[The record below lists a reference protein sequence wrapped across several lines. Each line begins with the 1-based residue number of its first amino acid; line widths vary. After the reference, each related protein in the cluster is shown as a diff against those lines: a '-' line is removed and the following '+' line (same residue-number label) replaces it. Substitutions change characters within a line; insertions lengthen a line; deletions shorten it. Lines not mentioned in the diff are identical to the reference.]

1 MLKIIRTNS
10 ENKDFIELVHLLDK
24 YLAEMDGEDHAFYSQ
39 FNKIDKIKHVVI
51 AYMNEE
57 PVGCGAIK
65 ELNAS
70 SMEIKRM
77 YTSPAYRNNGIAS
90 DILLALEKWTSELGY
105 KKCVLETGNRQIE
118 AIALYLKNNYISIE
132 NYGQYKNVENSR
144 CFEKVIMQNH

>member
-1 MLKIIRTNS
+1 MIEILRTNS
-10 ENKDFIELVHLLDK
+10 ENKDFIDLVKLLDK
-24 YLAEMDGEDHAFYSQ
+24 YLSEMDGDEHQFYAQ
-39 FNKIDKIKHVVI
+39 FNTIDKIKHVVV
-51 AYMNEE
+51 AYINEE

-90 DILLALEKWTSELGY
+90 AILLELEKWTSELGY
-105 KKCVLETGNRQIE
+105 KKCVLETGIRQTE
-118 AIALYLKNNYISIE
+118 AIALYKKNNYISIE

-144 CFEKVIMQNH
+144 CFEKVLTQNH

>member
-1 MLKIIRTNS
+1 MIEIQRTNS
-10 ENKDFIELVHLLDK
+10 ENKDFIDLVKLLDI
-24 YLAEMDGEDHAFYSQ
+24 YLAEMDGDDHQFYAQ
-39 FNKIDKIKHVVI
+39 FNKIDVIKHVVLVYVNMI
-51 AYMNEE
+51 

-65 ELNAS
+65 ELDPIT
-70 SMEIKRM
+70 MEVKRM

-90 DILLALEKWTSELGY
+90 DILMALEKWAVELGY

-144 CFEKVIMQNH
+144 CFEKVLMQNH